1 MPQNTNY
8 ESLASTTEP
17 VAYKKRL
24 HTWAIARLGS
34 DTERV
39 IVARFRTRSD
49 ADGYLR
55 HLRQVMPSFN
65 FEVIVDYQREQSVV

>member
-1 MPQNTNY
+1 MPQNTDY
-8 ESLASTTEP
+8 ESLTSTTQS
-17 VAYKKRL
+17 VTYKKRL
-24 HTWAIARLGS
+24 HTWAIARLVS

-55 HLRQVMPSFN
+55 HLRQVMPQSS
-65 FEVIVDYQREQSVV
+65 FEVIVDYQQEQSVV